1 MSEILRHERFEEERL
16 AALYELNL
24 LDTPPS
30 ESFDRI
36 TRMASQ
42 IFSLPISAVSLTDRD
57 RQWFKS
63 RVGVDHCSIP
73 RDRAPCAQVVESSD
87 VLVIPD
93 FAQDA
98 CYADSTL
105 GRSGIRFYAGAPLVT
120 RDGYSL
126 GALCVL
132 GTEPRAAA
140 ASEVTA
146 LKDLAAMVMA
156 QIELQ
161 HAFGRVDPL
170 SGLPSRNQFLDDLA
184 DLAAEHPDV
193 ARIAVLVDL
202 ARPEQI
208 AAYARVM
215 GPSRIDDLVREAAR
229 EMRRLVGPE
238 RRLYHTA
245 ATQFA
250 FLAAPGVRQED
261 YVQRLAEEHRKARER
276 SMTGMLLT
284 SAIGVSV
291 FKPASTTPQDV
302 LRALYSAVQDA
313 RSSSDLI
320 SVYSAIADEAYQRRY
335 QLLQDFG
342 PALLADDQLRLVFQP
357 RIDLSTGE
365 CAGAEALLRWNHPV
379 LGTVSPGEFVPVI
392 EHSPHVQAMTAFVLD
407 RALDQARRWDE
418 AGHGLVISVN
428 ISAANLHEP
437 GFASAVKAALRHHRL
452 APERLELEVTESAIM
467 QDAGQAR
474 HQLDAIA
481 AAGIHLAIDDF
492 GTGYSSLAYL
502 QEIPAQVVKIDRSFV
517 RKLGEGKREQ
527 SLVRSMIG
535 LSHDLNY
542 RVVAEG
548 VETIEAADQLA
559 AMRCDEA
566 QGYLYARPLEI
577 RQFEVWLQEY
587 ARRAGRASA
596 PQV

>member
-1 MSEILRHERFEEERL
+1 MSEIPSHERLEEQRL
-16 AALYELNL
+16 GALHELNL

-42 IFSLPISAVSLTDRD
+42 IFNLPISAVSLTDRD

-73 RDRAPCAQVVESSD
+73 RDRAPCAQVAESSD
-87 VLVIPD
+87 VLVISD
-93 FAQDA
+93 FTQDA
-98 CYADSTL
+98 YYADSTL

-120 RDGYSL
+120 REGYSL

-132 GTEPRAAA
+132 GTEPRAVAT
-140 ASEVTA
+140 SEVAA

-170 SGLPSRNQFLDDLA
+170 SGLPNRNQFLDDLA

-208 AAYARVM
+208 GAYARVM

-229 EMRRLVGPE
+229 ELRRLLSPE

-250 FLAAPGVRQED
+250 FLAAPGTRQKN
-261 YVQRLAEEHRKARER
+261 YLRRLAEQHRLARQR
-276 SMTGMLLT
+276 SITGMLLT

-291 FKPASTTPQDV
+291 FTPSSTTPQDI

-313 RSSSDLI
+313 RSSPDFV
-320 SVYSAIADEAYQRRY
+320 SVYSSVADEAYQRRY

-342 PALLADDQLRLVFQP
+342 AALRADDQLRLVFQP
-357 RIDLSTGE
+357 RIDLSTGN
-365 CAGAEALLRWNHPV
+365 CAGAEALLRWNHPG
-379 LGTVSPGEFVPVI
+379 LGAVSPAEFIPVI
-392 EHSPHVQAMTAFVLD
+392 EHSPHAQAMTAFVLD
-407 RALDQARRWDE
+407 RALAQARRWGDAE
-418 AGHGLVISVN
+418 DRLVMSVN

-437 GFASAVKAALRHHRL
+437 GFASGVTAALRRHGL
-452 APERLELEVTESAIM
+452 APERLELELTESAIM
-467 QDAGQAR
+467 QDADRAR
-474 HQLDAIA
+474 RQLDTLA
-481 AAGIHLAIDDF
+481 AAGIRLAIDDF

-502 QEIPAQVVKIDRSFV
+502 QDLPTQVVKIDRSFV
-517 RKLGEGKREQ
+517 LKLGNGEREQ

-548 VETIEAADQLA
+548 VETVEAADQLA
-559 AMRCDEA
+559 TMGCDEA
-566 QGYLYARPLEI
+566 QGYLYARPLEVA
-577 RQFEVWLQEY
+577 QFEAWLPEHRQQ
-587 ARRAGRASA
+587 SA
-596 PQV
+596 APRLT